1 MLNYKTGG
9 QVGQQERTGDGHI
22 EEDRAQENLYLPSI
36 TNSVTEL
43 ELFVTSVYSGYG
55 NPQVKRGDY

>member
-1 MLNYKTGG
+1 MLNYKTEG

-22 EEDRAQENLYLPSI
+22 EEDKAQESLYLPSI

-43 ELFVTSVYSGYG
+43 QLFVISVCGGYG
-55 NPQVKRGDY
+55 NPQVKRGD